1 MPNAAGVTRAMR
13 FPIGKA
19 IGYGVLI
26 WVVGFI
32 WGSIVFMTP
41 SLKSTP
47 PIPYFSSNPAISFP
61 IIVLWIP
68 LTYLLA
74 RQLLKNST
82 TREAHGI
89 KVGLAFS
96 EVNFVLDVI
105 VLVILL
111 KTGISYF
118 TNASIWLAYAMLF
131 VIPWLTGRSLA
142 KAIVD

>member
-1 MPNAAGVTRAMR
+1 MR
-13 FPIGKA
+13 FSIGKA

-41 SLKSTP
+41 SLKSTA

-74 RQLLKNST
+74 RQFLKNSST
-82 TREAHGI
+82 PEPHGI
-89 KVGLAFS
+89 KLGLVFS
-96 EVNFVLDVI
+96 EVNFVVDI
-105 VLVILL
+105 IILVILL
-111 KTGISYF
+111 KAGVGYF
-118 TNASIWLAYAMLF
+118 ARASIWLGYAMLF
-131 VIPWLTGRSLA
+131 VISWLTGRSLA
-142 KAIVD
+142 KAVVD

>member
-1 MPNAAGVTRAMR
+1 MR
-13 FPIGKA
+13 FSIGKA

-47 PIPYFSSNPAISFP
+47 PIPFFSSNPAISFP

-74 RQLLKNST
+74 RQFLKHSRT
-82 TREAHGI
+82 PEPDGI
-89 KVGLAFS
+89 KLGLVFS
-96 EVNFVLDVI
+96 EVNFVLDLI
-105 VLVILL
+105 ILVLLL
-111 KTGISYF
+111 KTGIVYF
-118 TNASIWLAYAMLF
+118 AVASIWLGYAMLF

-142 KAIVD
+142 KAVVD

>member
-1 MPNAAGVTRAMR
+1 MR

-26 WVVGFI
+26 WVLGFI
-32 WGSIVFMTP
+32 WGSVVFMTP

-47 PIPYFSSNPAISFP
+47 PIPYVSSNPVISFP
-61 IIVLWIP
+61 IIALWIP

-74 RQLLKNST
+74 RQFLKKSKT
-82 TREAHGI
+82 PEADGI
-89 KVGLAFS
+89 KLGLAFS

-105 VLVILL
+105 IIVILL
-111 KTGISYF
+111 KAGVIYF
-118 TNASIWLAYAMLF
+118 AVASIWLAYAMLF

-142 KAIVD
+142 KAVVD